1 AMCVVERC
9 FATIFMHTYEH
20 WRPWNIVVGAQFLAA
35 IVIYIHLSLVRN
47 DSVQLALST
56 VIILFLIFLLYKN
69 VRLTQLFRGGK
80 STLSTR
86 YQLTENIKILRLLVP
101 VVVLDTAVCASD
113 MAGDVFFHVDP

>member
-1 AMCVVERC
+1 MKIIWDHFALDHRATIGLFTNGPPTLAMCVVERC

-56 VIILFLIFLLYKN
+56 VIMLFLIFLLYKN

-86 YQLTENIKILRLLVP
+86 YQLTENIKILR
-101 VVVLDTAVCASD
+101 
-113 MAGDVFFHVDP
+113 